1 MKIAGTAPDDALRER
16 ALAPDR
22 SFLVQAPAGA
32 GKTELLIQRYLRLL
46 SLVDEPE
53 EILAITFTRKAAAE
67 MQRRICQALTG
78 EGAAAADETASRRRQ
93 RELVAA
99 VRARDQARGWGLAA
113 YPSRLRISTIDSLSA
128 SLARSTP
135 VSGGANVLRPV
146 ATQFDP
152 LYRQAARE
160 AVRLLV
166 EDDAAGAAV
175 ASLLAHFDNRLD
187 RLEALLAGML
197 AHRDQWLPIIGTPMD
212 MDLARAEL
220 EAALGRVVSHELDL
234 VQAALPAA
242 LLDQL
247 MEIVHAA
254 AINRGLVV
262 AAGPD
267 TRYPVAERLAWWQ
280 LAAAT
285 VLTKSGTPRARLT
298 VAEGFPPAQ
307 KDLKTHAAELIAH
320 IGEVKGLLPVLAT
333 VAGLPSPV

>member
-146 ATQFDP
+146 ATP
-152 LYRQAARE
+152 SMIILII
-160 AVRLLV
+160 
-166 EDDAAGAAV
+166 GAV
-175 ASLLAHFDNRLD
+175 ATPSESAAYGSVGVILLA
-187 RLEALLAGML
+187 
-197 AHRDQWLPIIGTPMD
+197 
-212 MDLARAEL
+212 
-220 EAALGRVVSHELDL
+220 
-234 VQAALPAA
+234 
-242 LLDQL
+242 
-247 MEIVHAA
+247 IV
-254 AINRGLVV
+254 N
-262 AAGPD
+262 
-267 TRYPVAERLAWWQ
+267 TRPE
-280 LAAAT
+280 LAANT
-285 VLTKSGTPRARLT
+285 NWLG
-298 VAEGFPPAQ
+298 
-307 KDLKTHAAELIAH
+307 
-320 IGEVKGLLPVLAT
+320 VKRRIP
-333 VAGLPSPV
+333 